1 MSATFKT
8 LAFRTGTAS
17 NSYPPSGLDIAEA
30 THEKQREVPQLTPN
44 FYTEWRVRHRIAPA
58 FRETPEVIPPERL
71 LQAIWYHQRL
81 RRDQLRL
88 LDGRAV
94 RVLHPGFWNRE
105 AGPDF
110 RGAVVQIAEETAR
123 SGDVEVDVHSSG
135 WLGHQHDR
143 NPNFKQVVLHV
154 VWEADR
160 KPVAPTLP
168 MKDFIDAP
176 LGELAHWLSS
186 DAAQSFP
193 QELKGRCS
201 APLRDLTPP
210 QWNDLLHQA
219 ALVRLQR
226 KAADLQARARQ
237 GGWEAALWQG
247 LLRALGYKH
256 NVWPM
261 QCLAELRPRLMSG
274 EDLSVLRVQAR
285 LLGVSGL
292 LPLEL
297 TRTRASTD
305 KYVRRVWDYWWRE
318 RDHLEDCALP
328 RGLWRFSG
336 LRPANHPQR
345 RLALVAHW
353 WSDPKIVGR
362 LQNWFATENAEK
374 NPRDALLSVLQVS
387 RDEFWSRHW
396 TLRSANLPKPRPLL
410 GASRVTDL
418 AINVILPWF
427 WIRAVE
433 GKNERLRRLAE
444 ERYFAWP
451 SGEDNALLRLA
462 RQRLLGAAANRSPK
476 GAACQQGL
484 LQIVRDF
491 CEHSNALCDN
501 CQFPKL
507 VHDWAKQQGQ
517 P

>member
-1 MSATFKT
+1 VT
-8 LAFRTGTAS
+8 LA
-17 NSYPPSGLDIAEA
+17 PL
-30 THEKQREVPQLTPN
+30 N
-44 FYTEWRVRHRIAPA
+44 FYVEWRVRHHLTPV
-58 FRETPEVIPPERL
+58 FHETPETAPPERL
-71 LQAIWYHQRL
+71 LQAIWHHQRL
-81 RRDQLRL
+81 RRDQLKL

-110 RGAVVQIAEETAR
+110 RRAIVQIENEAAR

-135 WLGHQHDR
+135 WIGHQHHC
-143 NPNFKQVVLHV
+143 NPNFKEVVLHV

-160 KPVAPTLP
+160 KTPAPTLP
-168 MKDFIDAP
+168 IKDFVDAP

-186 DAAQSFP
+186 EAAQSFP
-193 QELKGRCS
+193 EELKGRCS
-201 APLRDLTPP
+201 APLRDLSSLALSE
-210 QWNDLLHQA
+210 LLHQA
-219 ALVRLQR
+219 ALVRFQR

-237 GGWEAALWQG
+237 SGWEQALWEG

-261 QCLAELRPRLMSG
+261 QCLAELRARLMSG
-274 EDLSVLRVQAR
+274 EDVSVLQLQAR

-292 LPLEL
+292 LPPEL
-297 TRTRASTD
+297 SRNKTSTD
-305 KYVRRVWDYWWRE
+305 KYLRRIWDFWWRD
-318 RDHLEDCALP
+318 RAQYEDCSLP
-328 RGLWRFSG
+328 RELWRFAG

-353 WSDPKIVGR
+353 WCYPKFVSR
-362 LQNWFATENAEK
+362 LQNWFTGDAAGK
-374 NPRDALLSVLQVS
+374 NPRETLLATLQVS
-387 RDEFWSRHW
+387 ADEFWSRHW
-396 TLRSANLPKPRPLL
+396 TLRSAILPKAHPLL
-410 GASRVTDL
+410 GGSRVTDL

-433 GKNERLRRLAE
+433 GKNERLRLLAE
-444 ERYFAWP
+444 ERYFTWP
-451 SGEDNALLRLA
+451 SGEDNAVLRLA
-462 RQRLLGAAANRSPK
+462 RQRLLGGAKKRSLK

-491 CEHSNALCDN
+491 CERSNALCDH

-507 VHDWAKQQGQ
+507 VNDWASKQRQL